1 MSRYSGCW
9 VGMKLISDTVETT
22 AAVDL
27 QGEAREFLIPDDF
40 EVPPDGLNLR
50 WPDDRWSQDHRL
62 QNYKGYA
69 AIAFG
74 RANGVDRVVFD
85 CQHPRLGVIASGK
98 AYEDVRQALRELEID
113 AEVAGR
119 IGLRVYKVGM
129 PWPIEP
135 VKLRH
140 FCEGLDEVLVVEE
153 RREIIENQ
161 IKQYLFNWRA
171 DVRPRIIGKFDH
183 QDHPVLPLDRE
194 LHCRPR
200 RRGSGRAHQPSR
212 GRACA
217 RRPHRGQA
225 RLLQSAERA
234 GRQALRA
241 GHPAALF
248 LLRLP
253 PQHLDPGA
261 RGQPR
266 AGRHRLPLHGAVDGP
281 AHRDL
286 HPHGRRGRALG
297 RQRAVHRRKARL
309 RQSR

>member
-1 MSRYSGCW
+1 MSALMPMLYPSSIHEFIEMGLLGIAMSRYSGCW

-27 QGEAREFLIPDDF
+27 EGEERDFVVPDDF
-40 EVPPDGLNLR
+40 VLPPDGLNLR

-85 CQHPRLGVIASGK
+85 CARPRLGVIASGK

-113 AEVAGR
+113 AEVAAR

-153 RREIIENQ
+153 RRELIEYQ

-183 QDHPVLPLDRE
+183 QDRPVLPLDRE
-194 LHCRPR
+194 LTVGLVAEVLAERI
-200 RRGSGRAHQPSR
+200 
-212 GRACA
+212 
-217 RRPHRGQA
+217 A
-225 RLLQSAERA
+225 RLEVSTMRSSF
-234 GRQALRA
+234 G
-241 GHPAALF
+241 
-248 LLRLP
+248 
-253 PQHLDPGA
+253 
-261 RGQPR
+261 
-266 AGRHRLPLHGAVDGP
+266 
-281 AHRDL
+281 
-286 HPHGRRGRALG
+286 GRR
-297 RQRAVHRRKARL
+297 
-309 RQSR
+309 